1 MDDFFSTAEL
11 GEEVYFETILV
22 GDRIFL
28 TIDLSNYVDCDVFVK
43 FYPTHFV
50 IWIRGRPLEVNY
62 PRGIVIDPDSVVK
75 TRKNGLI
82 DVEAKVVRKPSF
94 FSLMF

>member
-11 GEEVYFETILV
+11 GEGVYFETILV

-50 IWIRGRPLEVNY
+50 IWIRGASFGSELSE
-62 PRGIVIDPDSVVK
+62 GDSD
-75 TRKNGLI
+75 RSG
-82 DVEAKVVRKPSF
+82 
-94 FSLMF
+94 